1 MRDVAAI
8 AGPDPVGSN
17 ADDFCDGLHLGPG
30 GNRKVF
36 QRLQARMREYLQGD
50 GLRMKC
56 LLPVS
61 QHLLRCAP
69 TRTNQ
74 AQRAVR
80 FDECGIQPF
89 LSVILLRQACFD
101 WR

>member
-36 QRLQARMREYLQGD
+36 QRLQVRMRECLQGD
-50 GLRMKC
+50 DVRMKC

-61 QHLLRCAP
+61 QHLLCCDS

-74 AQRAVR
+74 AHIAVR
-80 FDECGIQPF
+80 FDLNVESN
-89 LSVILLRQACFD
+89 LS
-101 WR
+101 